1 MSFILL
7 VNVVRVGEKKQ
18 KEQFGGQNKK
28 QLELQKKKKKRNM
41 KYFLLRLMCLAD
53 LQLRTAEKIR
63 QMKFEENVCS
73 KVFLSN

>member
-28 QLELQKKKKKRNM
+28 QLELQKKKKRNM